1 MDYERN
7 EEAPSSSV
15 IDVNIP
21 APVDIATVWSAD
33 ETVIELQLAGQLPQ
47 QDWTVDVTLNL
58 SARLPTNFSK
68 TPCFTRRF
76 ASNLSLGKSW
86 SRPPGRRGIG
96 EGVTGAAQFTHRHI
110 SGYSIPTPESY
121 KTAAH

>member
-33 ETVIELQLAGQLPQ
+33 KTVIELQMAGQLPE

-58 SARLPTNFSK
+58 S
-68 TPCFTRRF
+68 
-76 ASNLSLGKSW
+76 GK
-86 SRPPGRRGIG
+86 
-96 EGVTGAAQFTHRHI
+96 I
-110 SGYSIPTPESY
+110 SY
-121 KTAAH
+121 